1 MEFVLYLIQKI
12 LDLWDLLTRYFNPE
26 LLPMG
31 AYVAC
36 SALALGLWWFA
47 LGLVPARLRR
57 LLWAVAAAVLISPTV
72 TGGGNPQ
79 LAPANVGMLYGYAT
93 DNALLWQ
100 TNLLV
105 MVFVFFLVLLLQQ
118 LWLEIKPHHQKAG
131 ERKVRHTDDQ
141 PN

>member
-100 TNLLV
+100 TNMLV

-118 LWLEIKPHHQKAG
+118 LWLEIKSHHQKAG
-131 ERKVRHTDDQ
+131 ERKVRHADDQ
-141 PN
+141 PL

>member
-1 MEFVLYLIQKI
+1 MDFVLYLIQI
-12 LDLWDLLTRYFNPE
+12 TLDLWDLLTRYFNPE

-31 AYVAC
+31 AYIVC

-47 LGLVPARLRR
+47 LSLVPARLRR

-105 MVFVFFLVLLLQQ
+105 MVFVFFVVLLLQQ
-118 LWLEIKPHHQKAG
+118 LWLEIKPYHQKVAA
-131 ERKVRHTDDQ
+131 RKVSQTDNL
-141 PN
+141 PL

>member
-1 MEFVLYLIQKI
+1 MDFVLYLIQRT

-31 AYVAC
+31 AYIVC

-47 LGLVPARLRR
+47 LSLVPARLRR

-105 MVFVFFLVLLLQQ
+105 MVFVFFMVLLLQQ
-118 LWLEIKPHHQKAG
+118 LWLEIKPYHEKTAARKA
-131 ERKVRHTDDQ
+131 RQSDI
-141 PN
+141 PPL